1 MVNPEKPNQSREENL
16 NFKAMYN
23 SNKWILSIR
32 SKTIYYIILISIIT
46 GCTKSEIALPLKE
59 VSEDATQLMS
69 SSTILRNQVYLNT
82 YGIINY
88 NESISKKLV
97 ISSGDTAI
105 LVVTPISK
113 NGIIVAA
120 IESIKLPKNKLPHN
134 DDYAINLV
142 DLRKYN
148 LKTQSGQIEMIDL
161 NYDLYIHS
169 IILVDANHIKSWDS
183 KGLSLELE
191 AKYNSPEF
199 KLTSR
204 QINSTNQTLKEN
216 GGIYSLC
223 DRNGDQNISYSEC
236 YKCVSDAIAADGFS
250 TFICDIPI
258 LGWASCFVSKSATCI
273 VLSSAY

>member
-23 SNKWILSIR
+23 SNQWILSIR

-105 LVVTPISK
+105 LVVTPIS
-113 NGIIVAA
+113 V
-120 IESIKLPKNKLPHN
+120 SYTHLTLP
-134 DDYAINLV
+134 
-142 DLRKYN
+142 
-148 LKTQSGQIEMIDL
+148 T
-161 NYDLYIHS
+161 
-169 IILVDANHIKSWDS
+169 
-183 KGLSLELE
+183 
-191 AKYNSPEF
+191 
-199 KLTSR
+199 
-204 QINSTNQTLKEN
+204 
-216 GGIYSLC
+216 
-223 DRNGDQNISYSEC
+223 
-236 YKCVSDAIAADGFS
+236 
-250 TFICDIPI
+250 IC
-258 LGWASCFVSKSATCI
+258 SV
-273 VLSSAY
+273 